1 MGADFGNAEAFA
13 KADLGALKKDIEG
26 VLTTSQD
33 WWLAD
38 YGTHGR
44 LMFRLAWHS
53 ARTYRSTDG
62 RGGAS
67 QKMTDVHSFAWLAPT
82 QDGFRNHVSDED
94 GYDVPTPKELV
105 NRAELLGLT
114 APEMTV
120 LVGGMRVLDANFAQS
135 RHGVLTDKPGQL
147 SNDFFVNLLDMRTAW
162 KRKGDHYVGNDRET
176 GAQRWTATD
185 VDLVFGSNSQL
196 RGICEVYAGDDAEQ
210 KFVDDFVD
218 AWVKVMRLD
227 RFDLDRR

>member
-38 YGTHGR
+38 YGTHGG
-44 LMFRLAWHS
+44 LMIRLAWHS
-53 ARTYRSTDG
+53 ARTYRSIDG

-82 QDGFRNHVSDED
+82 QDGFRNYVGNED
-94 GYDVPTPKELV
+94 GYDVPTLKELV

-114 APEMTV
+114 APDMTV

-147 SNDFFVNLLDMRTAW
+147 SNDFFVNLLDMGTAW
-162 KRKGDHYVGNDRET
+162 QRKGDHYVGSDRET

-196 RGICEVYAGDDAEQ
+196 RGICEVYAGDDAQQ
-210 KFVDDFVD
+210 KFVDDFV
-218 AWVKVMRLD
+218 AALVKVMRHD